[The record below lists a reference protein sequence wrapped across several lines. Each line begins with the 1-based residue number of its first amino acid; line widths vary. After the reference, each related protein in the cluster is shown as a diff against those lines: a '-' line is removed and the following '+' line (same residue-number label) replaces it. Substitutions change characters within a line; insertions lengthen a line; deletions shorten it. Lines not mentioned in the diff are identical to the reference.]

1 MNLQQSTTSTVEH
14 PGAPKGAEIHLHG
27 RGLLIAR
34 VGWIVLTLLILL
46 LNVVMIPRYYAV
58 LQAHCQPGPQCFAL
72 LLNAYDQQFLHQFG
86 LSPGFI
92 AAYQVI
98 LDSLSV
104 LVCCT
109 LGALIFWRKSADR
122 MALFCAFMLVL
133 FGGASL
139 SNILQDALM
148 PVSPAWFALI
158 GTLEL
163 LGQTSFVIF
172 FFLFPSGRFVPR
184 WSRWFVPCIVLFWI
198 YTIFFVNGLTNGSL
212 WHPLAFFALLLCT
225 VGGQVYRY
233 RRISTSRE
241 RQQTKWVVF
250 GFSIGIL
257 GFVLSVV
264 LEHAFLPPELHQ
276 SSVLQTLVVG
286 TLIYGFL
293 LLVPVSIAIAI
304 LRSRLYDIDIVIN
317 RALVYGSLTG
327 ILGALY
333 AGFIIGLESLAGAIT
348 GQASGQPV
356 ALVISTLAIY
366 ALFQPVRKR
375 IQALIDRRFYRKK
388 YNAEKT
394 LAAFSTL
401 LRNEVDLNQLREQ
414 LLAVVQETM
423 QPASVSL
430 WLRPPDQQQ
439 IPWRVTPS
447 VSSESE
453 ARDER

>member
-1 MNLQQSTTSTVEH
+1 MQQPSVSTATALSAQES
-14 PGAPKGAEIHLHG
+14 PGTKTRLHG
-27 RGLLIAR
+27 RWLLIAR
-34 VGWIVLTLLILL
+34 VGWIVLTMLILT

-58 LQAHCQPGPQCFAL
+58 LQAHCQPGSQCFAL
-72 LLNAYDQQFLHQFG
+72 QLNAYDRQFLHQSG
-86 LSPGFI
+86 LSLGFL

-98 LDSLSV
+98 LDAV
-104 LVCCT
+104 FVFVCCA

-133 FGGASL
+133 FGGAGFTS
-139 SNILQDALM
+139 ILQDTLALI
-148 PVSPAWFALI
+148 SPAWFALI
-158 GTLEL
+158 GTLDL
-163 LGQTSFVIF
+163 LGQTSFLIF

-184 WSRWFVPCIVLFWI
+184 WSRWVALCVVLYWI
-198 YTIFFVNGLTNGSL
+198 YAIFLVNGLTNGSL
-212 WHPLAFFALLLCT
+212 WSLFAFFAFLLCT

-233 RRISTSRE
+233 RRVSTSRE

-250 GFSIGIL
+250 GFSTGIV

-293 LLVPVSIAIAI
+293 LLVPISIAIAI

-317 RALVYGSLTG
+317 RALVYGLLTG

-333 AGFIIGLESLAGAIT
+333 AGLIIGLESLAGAIT

-356 ALVISTLAIY
+356 ALVISTLAIA

-388 YNAEKT
+388 YDAEKT
-394 LAAFSTL
+394 LAAFSTV
-401 LRNEVDLNQLREQ
+401 LRNEVDLDQLREQ
-414 LLAVVQETM
+414 LIAVVQETM
-423 QPASVSL
+423 QPAHVSL
-430 WLRPPDQQQ
+430 WLWQPGQRTEGQVQTKLGTD
-439 IPWRVTPS
+439 
-447 VSSESE
+447 
-453 ARDER
+453 